1 MKASGKFT
9 KTEAVLLVLTLL
21 FLLATAAAFGVRCAG
36 SRTPYVITADAAA
49 AQPLSDEETAAA
61 ETEPEIE
68 IPTAEHPLN
77 INAADEAQ
85 LDLLP
90 EIGPVLA
97 GRIVAY
103 RTEHGPFARTEDL
116 MQVEGIGEGIYGEI
130 QDLVTVEEA
139 QT

>member
-21 FLLATAAAFGVRCAG
+21 FLLATAAAFGVGRAG
-36 SRTPYVITADAAA
+36 SRTPYVVTADYAQVQAAPDA
-49 AQPLSDEETAAA
+49 REKNMPP
-61 ETEPEIE
+61 EPEISA
-68 IPTAEHPLN
+68 PTAEHPLN